1 MYVSVNRV
9 FSFLESE
16 NVSLGVDLLVK
27 LDDGTTRAA
36 EYRAAVL
43 HHRALA
49 VIEGKNIS
57 QGLKICLVDSVFPSP
72 SPETGYHILYKGIDE
87 FFEHDL

>member
-27 LDDGTTRAA
+27 LDDGTAGAA
-36 EYRAAVL
+36 EHRAAVL

-49 VIEGKNIS
+49 VVVGKNIS
-57 QGLKICLVDSVFPSP
+57 NLFGGFCSSINEP
-72 SPETGYHILYKGIDE
+72 
-87 FFEHDL
+87 